1 MSGTIP
7 GRSGARVCLLTALA
21 LLATAV
27 PAIGQQN
34 IQRDLRASQLKLD
47 SIQAERHRLEREME
61 ALRSRVRD
69 APRELVNIER
79 QREVSR
85 SALLELEFQAEL
97 LNENVG
103 TTTLEH
109 EQTVARL
116 RQRSVDRDA
125 RLRAIYKR
133 GPLHAVQ
140 VLLTAQTFGD
150 LMNRYKYLH
159 LMAMYDRMIVD
170 DVAQLER
177 KLSLQEEE
185 LRESLRQLES
195 LRQDKFTEVTQL
207 ERVEHQRQTTLR
219 QFRQQ
224 ETSTAN
230 RLTELEREQTR
241 LASAVADLERR
252 RREEEA
258 RSATPSQ
265 PATITTRALGTLAWP
280 VDGDVVYRFG
290 PDRKPDG
297 VVLRNQGIGIGA
309 PAGTPV
315 KTVETGTVEFAG
327 AFPGYGPTVIVS
339 HGGGYRTLYLYLK
352 TIGVTVNQPVNAGDV
367 IGTVGG
373 EQSADGP
380 HIEFQ
385 VRVPREGNIEPVDP
399 LAWLRARAGS

>member
-1 MSGTIP
+1 VTAAVR
-7 GRSGARVCLLTALA
+7 GRASARVWLAALA
-21 LLATAV
+21 LLACAL
-27 PAIGQQN
+27 PAAAQQN

-47 SIQAERHRLEREME
+47 SIQAERYRLEREME

-69 APRELVNIER
+69 ASRELVNIEK

-97 LNENVG
+97 LNENV
-103 TTTLEH
+103 TTTTTEH
-109 EQTVARL
+109 EQTMTRL
-116 RQRSVDRDA
+116 QQRSVDRDA
-125 RLRAIYKR
+125 RLREIYKR

-150 LMNRYKYLH
+150 LMSRYKYLH
-159 LMAMYDRMIVD
+159 LMALYDRMILE
-170 DVAQLER
+170 DVAALER
-177 KLSLQEEE
+177 QLGTQERE
-185 LRESLRQLES
+185 LRESLRALES
-195 LRQDKFTEVTQL
+195 LRQDKFAEVTQL
-207 ERVEHQRQTTLR
+207 ERVERQRQTTLR

-241 LASAVADLERR
+241 LASAIADLERR

-258 RSATPSQ
+258 RSAAPSQ
-265 PATITTRALGTLAWP
+265 PGSITTRALGTLPWP
-280 VDGDVVYRFG
+280 VDGNVVYRFG

-297 VVLRNQGIGIGA
+297 IVLRNQGIGIGA
-309 PAGTPV
+309 PAGSAV
-315 KTVETGTVEFAG
+315 KAVESGTVEFAG

-352 TIGVTVNQPVNAGDV
+352 TIGVQVNQQVNAGDA

-385 VRVPREGNIEPVDP
+385 VRVPRDGSIEPVDP
-399 LAWLRARAGS
+399 LAWLRARGS